1 LTENS
6 LPSPIELQSHL
17 RGVHYPATRNDL
29 LAHAQRE
36 CQRITG
42 TLSLLPAREYSRPT
56 DVSKAFG
63 EVMREAIAGADYPAD
78 RAALVN
84 YAHDQGAEMVIIDP
98 LTRIPGREYD
108 SPDAVVIEVV
118 DVL

>member
-1 LTENS
+1 
-6 LPSPIELQSHL
+6 
-17 RGVHYPATRNDL
+17 
-29 LAHAQRE
+29 
-36 CQRITG
+36 
-42 TLSLLPAREYSRPT
+42 
-56 DVSKAFG
+56 
-63 EVMREAIAGADYPAD
+63 MREAIAGADYPAD